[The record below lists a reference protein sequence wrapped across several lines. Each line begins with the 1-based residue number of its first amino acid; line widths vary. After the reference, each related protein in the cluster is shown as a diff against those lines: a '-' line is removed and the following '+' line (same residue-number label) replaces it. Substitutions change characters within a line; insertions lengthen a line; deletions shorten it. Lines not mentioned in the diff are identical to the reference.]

1 MKDTFIAYIRPSDG
15 VVADVVLMD
24 RDFSI
29 KIGRK
34 DTGINN
40 GLLISNLTRCVSG
53 QCILG
58 LPRPHNYG
66 VVIHKS
72 NLLFPVLCVCVC
84 VHACIGVYGHMY
96 RRRGRVVRGLG
107 HFDHV

>member
-40 GLLISNLTRCVSG
+40 GLLISNLTRCVLAMHSG
-53 QCILG
+53 LASATQLRCNNKLRVTCYF
-58 LPRPHNYG
+58 L
-66 VVIHKS
+66 S
-72 NLLFPVLCVCVC
+72 CVCVC
-84 VHACIGVYGHMY
+84 VRACIQAYERLSTSVTQ
-96 RRRGRVVRGLG
+96 
-107 HFDHV
+107 

>member
-40 GLLISNLTRCVSG
+40 GLLISNLTRCV
-53 QCILG
+53 
-58 LPRPHNYG
+58 
-66 VVIHKS
+66 
-72 NLLFPVLCVCVC
+72 
-84 VHACIGVYGHMY
+84 
-96 RRRGRVVRGLG
+96 
-107 HFDHV
+107 